1 MGLVGASEKLAIPN
15 EPDEWIVVRGLGW
28 DERKVAKREAFKA
41 AVADMTDMAEAMAEL
56 NRIRGEQP
64 ETPDGNDTPTR
75 EAVLAGFHW
84 PTVLDAG
91 LVDWSYDA
99 RTAEGRP
106 DWSRADNR
114 LLEYCVASVLEAS
127 GYDVPGGERP
137 MGNSS
142 APSTG
147 P

>member
-1 MGLVGASEKLAIPN
+1 MGLVGASEKIAVPGEPN
-15 EPDEWIVVRGLGW
+15 EWIVVRGLGW
-28 DERKVAKREAFKA
+28 DERKAAKREAFKA
-41 AVADMTDMAEAMAEL
+41 AVADMSDMAEAMAEL
-56 NRIRGEQP
+56 NRIRGEQAQ
-64 ETPDGNDTPTR
+64 TPDGDDTPTR
-75 EAVLAGFHW
+75 EAVLTGFHW
-84 PTVLDAG
+84 PTVLEAG

-99 RTAEGRP
+99 KTDGRP

-114 LLEYCVASVLEAS
+114 LLEFCVASVLEAS

-147 P
+147 H